1 MAATSA
7 AACVYASN
15 ASTVA
20 STLPFSTT
28 HIYWGSKVWTLLLS
42 VRKYSWGLL
51 PLWFNCLVQSI
62 LIICCGGII
71 LARLYSGSFVI
82 LLWFKI
88 GSLSGFTLIFVW
100 MLDWGSGRSLSSPP
114 NLGLTGSCSDYL
126 LVVIGR
132 VGLMVVWCCFANA
145 RMALLLITLNC
156 RSNSTVSCNNEF

>member
-1 MAATSA
+1 MAANSA
-7 AACVYASN
+7 AAYVYASN

-71 LARLYSGSFVI
+71 LTRLYSGSFVI

-114 NLGLTGSCSDYL
+114 NIGLTGSCSDYL
-126 LVVIGR
+126 FIGSNWSGCPDG
-132 VGLMVVWCCFANA
+132 GLMLFCRRSDGLIVDNVE
-145 RMALLLITLNC
+145 LLVKLYCITW
-156 RSNSTVSCNNEF
+156 